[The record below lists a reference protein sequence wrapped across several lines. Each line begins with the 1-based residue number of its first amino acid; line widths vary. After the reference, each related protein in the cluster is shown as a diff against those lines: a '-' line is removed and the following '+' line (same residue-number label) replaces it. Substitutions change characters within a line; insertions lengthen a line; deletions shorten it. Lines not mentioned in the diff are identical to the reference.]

1 MDAGIA
7 LQAAI
12 HAELTG
18 DMTLVS
24 LLGGAR
30 IFDRPPRGTPHP
42 FVSFAE
48 ASDRR
53 MDGDVPPLR
62 EHRLSLEVHSTARG
76 RKEASAIADRIEGLL
91 AGAALALDGHR
102 LVSLRPVDRT
112 FATAGDRRSEIA
124 TLRFRAVTEPAQ

>member
-12 HAELTG
+12 HGVLTG
-18 DMTLVS
+18 DASLVS

-30 IFDRPPRGTPHP
+30 VFDRPPRGTPHP
-42 FVSFAE
+42 FVSFADT
-48 ASDRR
+48 SDRR
-53 MDGDVPPLR
+53 MDGDLPPLR

-76 RKEASAIADRIEGLL
+76 RKEAAAIAERIEALL
-91 AGAALALDGHR
+91 AGAVLTLDGHR
-102 LVSLRPVDRT
+102 LVSLRSVDRT
-112 FATAGDRRSEIA
+112 FATAGDRRSEIG